1 LQIVNYIAKDKVGA
15 SINFEKDLIEVLRIF
30 NKNKPS

>member
-1 LQIVNYIAKDKVGA
+1 LLFWNKKGTILQV
-15 SINFEKDLIEVLRIF
+15 NFEKDLIEVLRIF